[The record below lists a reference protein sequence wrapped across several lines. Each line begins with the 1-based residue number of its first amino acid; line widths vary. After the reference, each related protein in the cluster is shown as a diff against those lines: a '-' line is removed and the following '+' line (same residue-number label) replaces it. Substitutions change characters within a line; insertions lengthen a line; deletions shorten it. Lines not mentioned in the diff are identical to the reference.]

1 MNTTTASMPARP
13 APSLPG
19 FALRM
24 LAFYGVMHVLYF
36 LVPDAML
43 KNTLYPWLFGEPTA
57 ALIGWQWPDEAIAA
71 AANRLSSPRAVL
83 EIVRGCDGSGVLF
96 LVTAAVLAFPASWR
110 ARCVGVLLG
119 AALVYALNLLRLGGL
134 YFVAAYRQPW
144 FQPLHTYFIP
154 TLLIVLV
161 ALFYLGWLA
170 RVAPQEHR

>member
-1 MNTTTASMPARP
+1 MHSHSDEPAAPLVPSPTA
-13 APSLPG
+13 

-24 LAFYGVMHVLYF
+24 LAYYGVMHALYF
-36 LVPDAML
+36 LVPDAVL
-43 KNTLYPWLFGEPTA
+43 KDTVYPWLFGQPTA
-57 ALIGWQWPDEAIAA
+57 AAIAWQWPDEAVAA

-83 EIVRGCDGSGVLF
+83 EIVRGCDGSGALF

-110 ARCVGVLLG
+110 ARMLGVLLG

-134 YFVAAYRQPW
+134 YFVAAYRHAW

-170 RVAPQEHR
+170 RVAPQARS